1 MSVVLSLTS
10 AAIIA
15 GLSVSSVA
23 VAGLVE
29 NRKNTK
35 NQKSLETIYNDSAL
49 LVKTLS
55 DYGCCVDQVTENDL
69 RVQTQCGT
77 LRYFRADSTQP
88 FRLMLEQVEDADALL
103 EQIRVFETEYGRN
116 VQTYTYHHIK
126 ENLSEDM
133 QIVSETVLEDD
144 SLVLTISI

>member
-1 MSVVLSLTS
+1 MSFVLSLTS

-15 GLSVSSVA
+15 GISISSAAAAVVA
-23 VAGLVE
+23 DNWANG
-29 NRKNTK
+29 KTDS
-35 NQKSLETIYNDSAL
+35 SLETLFNDSAIL
-49 LVKTLS
+49 IKTLE
-55 DYGCCVDQVTENDL
+55 DYGCCVDKVAENDL

-77 LRYFRADSTQP
+77 LRYFREDNTQP
-88 FRLMLEQVEDADALL
+88 FRLLLEQVTDKAALL
-103 EQIRVFETEYGRN
+103 EQIHLFETEYGRN

-126 ENLSEDM
+126 ENLTEDM

>member
-15 GLSVSSVA
+15 GISLSSVT
-23 VAGLVE
+23 VAGLLE
-29 NRKNTK
+29 NRKQNK
-35 NQKSLETIYNDSAL
+35 KELAVETVFNDSAIL
-49 LVKTLS
+49 EKTLA
-55 DYGCCVDQVTENDL
+55 DYGCCVEKFGENDL
-69 RVQTQCGT
+69 RVQTQCGV
-77 LRYFRADSTQP
+77 LRYCRDSLDQP

-103 EQIRVFETEYGRN
+103 EQIRLFETEYGRN

-126 ENLSEDM
+126 KNLSEGM

-144 SLVLTISI
+144 ALVLTINI

>member
-1 MSVVLSLTS
+1 MSVILSLTS

-15 GLSVSSVA
+15 GISVSSVA
-23 VAGLVE
+23 VAGLVDI
-29 NRKNTK
+29 RKNAKKQT
-35 NQKSLETIYNDSAL
+35 SLETVFNDSAL
-49 LVKTLS
+49 LEKTLA
-55 DYGCCVDQVTENDL
+55 DYGCCVDKVTENDL

-77 LRYFRADSTQP
+77 LRYFRQDGGQP

-126 ENLSEDM
+126 ENLPEDM
-133 QIVSETVLEDD
+133 QILSESVLEDD
-144 SLVLTISI
+144 SLVLTIQI